1 MNDEHIIQLYF
12 ARDEDAIQATQDK
25 YGPYCSAIAH
35 NILGDPRE
43 AEECVND
50 AWLHCWNAIPPQ
62 RPLSLKSYAGRLTR
76 NLAVSRLRARDAKKR
91 GGGQGEL
98 ALDELGQCVSGQPT
112 PEDALDRR
120 AFQDALDR
128 FLDGLNPRDRAL
140 FVGRYWYL
148 CPVKELAARLGMK
161 DSHVT
166 TRLHRLRSRLREH
179 LTKEGLRPDQQ
190 TTFRPAGGDGGPAC
204 ALPGPCS

>member
-62 RPLSLKSYAGRLTR
+62 RPLSLKSYAGR
-76 NLAVSRLRARDAKKR
+76 AHPQP
-91 GGGQGEL
+91 GGQ
-98 ALDELGQCVSGQPT
+98 P
-112 PEDALDRR
+112 
-120 AFQDALDR
+120 
-128 FLDGLNPRDRAL
+128 
-140 FVGRYWYL
+140 
-148 CPVKELAARLGMK
+148 
-161 DSHVT
+161 
-166 TRLHRLRSRLREH
+166 
-179 LTKEGLRPDQQ
+179 
-190 TTFRPAGGDGGPAC
+190 PAGAGCEKAGRRPGGAG
-204 ALPGPCS
+204 PG

>member
-1 MNDEHIIQLYF
+1 MDDQHIIQLYF
-12 ARDEDAIQATQDK
+12 ARDEGAIQATQDK
-25 YGPYCSAIAH
+25 YGPYCSAIAR

-76 NLAVSRLRARDAKKR
+76 NLAVSRLRMQGAQKR

-98 ALDELGQCVSGQPT
+98 ALEELAQCVSGQPT
-112 PEDALDRR
+112 PEDALDR
-120 AFQDALDR
+120 
-128 FLDGLNPRDRAL
+128 FLDGLGPRDRAL

-166 TRLHRLRSRLREH
+166 TRLHRLRGRLREH
-179 LTKEGLRPDQQ
+179 LTKEGFPL
-190 TTFRPAGGDGGPAC
+190 
-204 ALPGPCS
+204 

>member
-1 MNDEHIIQLYF
+1 MDDQEIIARFF
-12 ARDEDAIQATQDK
+12 ARDEEGLTAARAR
-25 YGPYCSAIAH
+25 YEPYCAAVAR
-35 NILGDPRE
+35 NLLTDPRDQ
-43 AEECVND
+43 EECLSD
-50 AWLHCWNAIPPQ
+50 TWLRAWNAIPPQ

-179 LTKEGLRPDQQ
+179 LTKEGFPL
-190 TTFRPAGGDGGPAC
+190 
-204 ALPGPCS
+204 

>member
-1 MNDEHIIQLYF
+1 MRQRRLAPLLERHP
-12 ARDEDAIQATQDK
+12 APA
-25 YGPYCSAIAH
+25 
-35 NILGDPRE
+35 
-43 AEECVND
+43 
-50 AWLHCWNAIPPQ
+50 PPVLEKL
-62 RPLSLKSYAGRLTR
+62 RRRLTR

-148 CPVKELAARLGMK
+148 CPVKELAAHLGMK

-166 TRLHRLRSRLREH
+166 TRLHRLRSRR
-179 LTKEGLRPDQQ
+179 G
-190 TTFRPAGGDGGPAC
+190 
-204 ALPGPCS
+204 SI

>member
-1 MNDEHIIQLYF
+1 MNRPDTDALPSAEELMEQYAALVWKTAAAYLENP
-12 ARDEDAIQATQDK
+12 EDIK
-25 YGPYCSAIAH
+25 
-35 NILGDPRE
+35 
-43 AEECVND
+43 ECVND
-50 AWLHCWNAIPPQ
+50 TYLKAWNAIPPQ

-148 CPVKELAARLGMK
+148 CPVKELAASLGMK

-179 LTKEGLRPDQQ
+179 LTKEGFPL
-190 TTFRPAGGDGGPAC
+190 
-204 ALPGPCS
+204 

>member
-76 NLAVSRLRARDAKKR
+76 NLAVSRLRARDAKIAGR
-91 GGGQGEL
+91 RPGG
-98 ALDELGQCVSGQPT
+98 
-112 PEDALDRR
+112 
-120 AFQDALDR
+120 
-128 FLDGLNPRDRAL
+128 
-140 FVGRYWYL
+140 
-148 CPVKELAARLGMK
+148 
-161 DSHVT
+161 
-166 TRLHRLRSRLREH
+166 
-179 LTKEGLRPDQQ
+179 
-190 TTFRPAGGDGGPAC
+190 AG
-204 ALPGPCS
+204 PG